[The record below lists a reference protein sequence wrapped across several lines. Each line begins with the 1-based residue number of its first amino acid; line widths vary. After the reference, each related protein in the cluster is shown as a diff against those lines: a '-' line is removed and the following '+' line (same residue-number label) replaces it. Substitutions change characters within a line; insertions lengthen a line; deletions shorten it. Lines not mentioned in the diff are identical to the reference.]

1 MTALLSSR
9 VANLVGTGNERKR
22 NEQRRNMPFE
32 EEQLLT
38 RSLYND

>member
-9 VANLVGTGNERKR
+9 VANLVRTGNERKG
-22 NEQRRNMPFE
+22 NEQRRNVPFE